1 MMRSLPVLA
10 IVLLAGCAATTETP
24 STTAAQPARALLSAH
39 GWMPTYSLS
48 AESWSVSYRARSS
61 ATFVGSA
68 APPRATI
75 PASSSK

>member
-48 AESWSVSYRARSS
+48 AESWSVS
-61 ATFVGSA
+61 
-68 APPRATI
+68 
-75 PASSSK
+75 